1 MPDETSGPGEQQSS
15 PSSNSTGLDP
25 KVSSLLAYLLG
36 IVGGIVFYAIS
47 KDTYVRFHSMQ
58 SILLWVAAVIIYF
71 GLLILGFA
79 IPFIWV
85 TLVWLVWLGFFVL
98 WILLMIKAYQ
108 GEKFK
113 LPIIGQMAE
122 KYSR

>member
-1 MPDETSGPGEQQSS
+1 MSDEAPQPAPTGGSS
-15 PSSNSTGLDP
+15 SATGLDP

-47 KDTYVRFHSMQ
+47 KDGYVRFHSMQ
-58 SILLWVAAVIIYF
+58 SILLSVAMAVVYV
-71 GLLILGFA
+71 GLMILSFV
-79 IPFIWV
+79 IPFF
-85 TLVWLVWLGFFVL
+85 LVLGWLVGLGFFAL

-108 GEKFK
+108 GERFK
-113 LPIIGQMAE
+113 LPLIGQMAE